1 MTPSRAAKKRTRAIT
16 RAKPSKQSAVST
28 RTKPKPAAPSAKLE
42 VRRAVP
48 LDYVTTSEVDLRST
62 PDLAAPKLSGG
73 SLGKGTLVK
82 IAPQDWWY
90 VEVERP
96 ATASGVLRGWL
107 LNAVLR
113 RATRQ
118 RGKDSPTSPRSRRS
132 SDAERSALRRRAAEE
147 NSAIDCEFRSAS

>member
-1 MTPSRAAKKRTRAIT
+1 MMCAATRARLVT
-16 RAKPSKQSAVST
+16 NAPCVRSGKNANYEEADDTLSRSEEKNASDHACETEQAVCCIHAHEA
-28 RTKPKPAAPSAKLE
+28 KPAAPAAKLE

-48 LDYVTTSEVDLRST
+48 LDYVTTNEVDLRST

-73 SLGKGTLVK
+73 SLRKGTVVK

-113 RATRQ
+113 R
-118 RGKDSPTSPRSRRS
+118 
-132 SDAERSALRRRAAEE
+132 
-147 NSAIDCEFRSAS
+147 